1 MRCGGL
7 TRAATFSDGVS
18 HFNFLANGD
27 LDRMRR
33 QMTKDNKLGA
43 AAMND
48 DVVASGVSGGAFALY
63 SIGVFVD
70 DGDDGA
76 ISR

>member
-48 DVVASGVSGGAFALY
+48 DVVASGVSGGAFAFCP
-63 SIGVFVD
+63 IGVLID
-70 DGDDGA
+70 DCHDCA